1 MAQKKKNRKSD
12 NGAGI
17 ELLDREKSKQRI
29 KPPSKYQVVLHN
41 DNYTPME
48 FVVALL
54 VGVFHHS
61 FESAWKITLDI
72 HEKEKG
78 IAGGPFSKEI
88 ATTKMMMCNKT
99 AKQAGHP
106 LKSTIEKVE

>member
-1 MAQKKKNRKSD
+1 MSKKKSSKKGS
-12 NGAGI
+12 GTGV
-17 ELLDREKSKQRI
+17 ELLDREKSKQRV
-29 KPPSKYQVVLHN
+29 KPPSKYQVIFHN

-61 FESAWKITLDI
+61 LETAWKITMDI
-72 HEKEKG
+72 HEKDRG

-88 ATTKMMMCNKT
+88 AETKMMIVLNT
-99 AKQAGHP
+99 AKNSGHP
-106 LKSTIEKVE
+106 LKATIEKVE